1 MAHSQLISITAQ
13 RSRLSR
19 MLEGTNIQRI
29 FPNIHLSES
38 EMHFVLKKL
47 KPIKIFA
54 FSLRYMRMKIQL
66 LTLLLLASSA
76 VSAQTGGEN
85 AFPFLD
91 LYYSA
96 QDAGLGG
103 NFITGAGDDISMGVN
118 NPSLLNDEMEKGASV
133 SQALHAGGI
142 NHGMVNYGF
151 GLKDYGTMVGYIKY
165 VNYGKFDRTATNGI
179 SEGTFSPFEM
189 IAGAGFGRALNERLS
204 VGGKANIIYSQL
216 ESYTS
221 FGASIDFAGTYHNES
236 KGFLATVHVK
246 NFGYQFMSHT
256 PSNRKPLPVDFQ
268 LAAAYKLPHAPF
280 RITVLAH
287 QLNKWDITYNDPTL
301 QPTIDPLSGDTI
313 PVPRAGFLE
322 KLGNHFSYQL
332 EINLSETIHAR
343 MGFDYHRRK
352 QLGLEQRP
360 GAAGLS
366 FGLGLHFNKFRL
378 DYGFLVY
385 SQAGFNNILTLSTN
399 LGKWR
404 R

>member
-1 MAHSQLISITAQ
+1 
-13 RSRLSR
+13 
-19 MLEGTNIQRI
+19 
-29 FPNIHLSES
+29 
-38 EMHFVLKKL
+38 
-47 KPIKIFA
+47 
-54 FSLRYMRMKIQL
+54 MKIQL
-66 LTLLLLASSA
+66 LIFSIAILPA

-103 NFITGAGDDISMGVN
+103 DFITGAGDDISMGVN
-118 NPSLLNDEMEKGASV
+118 NPSLLNDKMEKGASI

-142 NHGMVNYGF
+142 NHGMFNYGF
-151 GLKDYGTMVGYIKY
+151 GLKDHGTMVGYIKY
-165 VNYGKFDRTATNGI
+165 VNYGKFERTGINGL

-189 IAGAGFGRALNERLS
+189 IAGAGFGKQLNPRLS
-204 VGGKANIIYSQL
+204 IGAKANLIYSQL

-221 FGASIDFAGTYHNES
+221 LGASVDFAGTYHNEE

-246 NFGYQFMSHT
+246 NFGYQFMAHT
-256 PSNRKPLPVDFQ
+256 AGKRKALPVDFQ
-268 LAAAYKLPHAPF
+268 MAAAYKLPHAPF
-280 RITVLAH
+280 RITLLAH
-287 QLNKWDITYNDPTL
+287 HLNKWDITYNDPNL
-301 QPTIDPLSGDTI
+301 VPTIDPLSGDTI
-313 PVPRAGFLE
+313 PVPRTGFMG

-332 EINLSETIHAR
+332 EMNLSKTIHVRAA
-343 MGFDYHRRK
+343 FDYHRRK

-366 FGLGLHFNKFRL
+366 FGLGLHFNKFNL
-378 DYGFLVY
+378 DYGFLIY

-399 LGKWR
+399 LSKWR

>member
-1 MAHSQLISITAQ
+1 MKIRLLI
-13 RSRLSR
+13 
-19 MLEGTNIQRI
+19 
-29 FPNIHLSES
+29 
-38 EMHFVLKKL
+38 
-47 KPIKIFA
+47 IFA
-54 FSLRYMRMKIQL
+54 ALS
-66 LTLLLLASSA
+66 TAA
-76 VSAQTGGEN
+76 TAQTGGGN
-85 AFPFLD
+85 AFPFID

-118 NPSLLNDEMEKGASV
+118 NPSLLNEKMEKGASV

-151 GLKDYGTMVGYIKY
+151 GLKDQGTMVGYIKY
-165 VNYGKFDRTATNGI
+165 VNYGKFERTAINGV

-189 IAGAGFGRALNERLS
+189 IAGAGYGKQLNKRLS
-204 VGGKANIIYSQL
+204 VGAKANIIYSQL
-216 ESYTS
+216 ETYSS
-221 FGASIDFAGTYHNES
+221 IGASVDVAGTFHNEE

-246 NFGYQFMSHT
+246 NFGYQFKAHT
-256 PSNRKPLPVDFQ
+256 PDQRKPLPVDFQ

-280 RITVLAH
+280 RITILAH
-287 QLNKWDITYNDPTL
+287 QLNRWDITYNDPNL

-322 KLGNHFSYQL
+322 KLGNHFAYQL
-332 EINLSETIHAR
+332 EINLSKSLHVRA
-343 MGFDYHRRK
+343 GFDYHRRK

-366 FGLGLHFNKFRL
+366 FGLGLHFSKFSL

>member
-1 MAHSQLISITAQ
+1 
-13 RSRLSR
+13 
-19 MLEGTNIQRI
+19 
-29 FPNIHLSES
+29 
-38 EMHFVLKKL
+38 
-47 KPIKIFA
+47 
-54 FSLRYMRMKIQL
+54 MKIQL
-66 LTLLLLASSA
+66 LILSLAILPM

-118 NPSLLNDEMEKGASV
+118 NPSLLNEKMEKGASI

-142 NHGMVNYGF
+142 NHGMFNYGF
-151 GLKDYGTMVGYIKY
+151 GLKDHGTMVGYIKY
-165 VNYGKFDRTATNGI
+165 VDYGKFERTGINGI

-189 IAGAGFGRALNERLS
+189 IAGAGFGKQLNERLS
-204 VGGKANIIYSQL
+204 IGAKANLIYSQL

-221 FGASIDFAGTYHNES
+221 FGASIDLAGTYYNEE
-236 KGFLATVHVK
+236 KGFLATVNVK
-246 NFGYQFMSHT
+246 NFGYQFKAHT
-256 PSNRKPLPVDFQ
+256 PGNQKPLPVDFQ
-268 LAAAYKLPHAPF
+268 MAAAYKLPHAPF

-287 QLNKWDITYNDPTL
+287 HLNKWDITYNDPTL
-301 QPTIDPLSGDTI
+301 VPTIDPLSGDTI
-313 PVPRAGFLE
+313 PVPRAGFME

-332 EINLSETIHAR
+332 EINLSKTLHLR
-343 MGFDYHRRK
+343 GGFDYHRRK

-366 FGLGLHFNKFRL
+366 FGLGLHFSKFSL
-378 DYGFLVY
+378 DYGFLIY

-399 LGKWR
+399 LSKWR